1 MIGVVTRKHDLLTS
15 EILSHKTEVEE
26 IKNRAQNLIDE
37 GWLFFFLFFGKLK
50 ISFLSRVFVFR
61 QNLASKTSHSFY
73 VHT

>member
-37 GWLFFFLFFGKLK
+37 GWLFFFLVNLKL
-50 ISFLSRVFVFR
+50 VF
-61 QNLASKTSHSFY
+61 
-73 VHT
+73 